1 MSLGETVPSFGEHEE
16 PFLFQQALN
25 SIAADALH
33 RSGVICRR
41 IGSHFSFVLI
51 GIPSAIASPIESLS
65 FENSAALNASTA
77 ADNSTNPAE
86 DVKYLTGAF
95 DWKYWNQRADGIRHN
110 VDRTQCMVK
119 LNAVLSA
126 IGPLEQASTNA
137 SSGAL
142 TLLPTA
148 GALIGAPTQELWM
161 LYKLV
166 PIAGVLSMML
176 SLGGN
181 IVPTEASSY
190 KKKVPRFSYMGLVR
204 TRSNEAEIEEPEEVV
219 DQDESDSQVFAN
231 MVERRARDFRGG
243 QRFMRV
249 WIGIALQLFWI
260 AVVMVACWFI
270 GSGSILFWWCK
281 VH

>member
-1 MSLGETVPSFGEHEE
+1 MSMNEERPSLDESEE
-16 PFLFQQALN
+16 PFRFPQALEG
-25 SIAADALH
+25 IAADTIH
-33 RSGVICRR
+33 RSAIICRR
-41 IGSHFSFVLI
+41 LGSNLSFLLLGV
-51 GIPSAIASPIESLS
+51 PRAIASPIDTLSLG
-65 FENSAALNASTA
+65 NSAALNASTV
-77 ADNSTNPAE
+77 ADNSSNPAE

-95 DWKYWNQRADGIRHN
+95 NWKYWNQRADGIRHH

-119 LNAVLSA
+119 LNAVLSV

-148 GALIGAPTQELWM
+148 GALIGAPTKELWM

-166 PIAGVLSMML
+166 PVAGVLSMML

-190 KKKVPRFSYMGLVR
+190 KKEGPRFSYMGLVR
-204 TRSNEAEIEEPEEVV
+204 TRSNEAEIEEPEEALEEE
-219 DQDESDSQVFAN
+219 ESDSQVFAN
-231 MVERRARDFRGG
+231 MVERRAKDVRGG

-249 WIGIALQLFWI
+249 WIGIILQLFWI
-260 AVVMVACWFI
+260 GVVMVACWFV

-281 VH
+281 VC